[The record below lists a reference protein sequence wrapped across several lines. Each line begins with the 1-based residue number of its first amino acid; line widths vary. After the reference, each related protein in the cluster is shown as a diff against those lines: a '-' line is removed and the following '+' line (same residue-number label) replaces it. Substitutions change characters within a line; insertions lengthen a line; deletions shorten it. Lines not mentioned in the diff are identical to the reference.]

1 MSNRAVN
8 QEREWLL
15 PCVVMTISLALAAL
29 LLRPASGVG
38 SSEFFSMF
46 PTWASYV
53 LIAEIGYLTFH
64 LVKMMRAGVASPV
77 AYFRHQ
83 FDWRKPAIIGF
94 AALLSGLNMIC
105 FMWIKAEINLVT
117 AFRADEA
124 IANIDRLVFG
134 RDPWQFFEGVDLTVM
149 AVTYNVLWF
158 WALMITLFV
167 ILFAKPSTK
176 RSASLISYFFLWS
189 LFGPLGQYLFPAAGP
204 IFYERI
210 GLGPRYDGLHAN
222 IPLMT
227 GEIANYLWNHYSG
240 RTLGLGAGISAMP
253 SLHIATAVWMVVS
266 LKAIGSRL
274 TVPVAILGVYLYVG
288 SVALGWHYVLDGFV
302 GGIGAI
308 FAQWAALAYLNRP
321 TPKIAATPT
330 LVTG

>member
-1 MSNRAVN
+1 
-8 QEREWLL
+8 
-15 PCVVMTISLALAAL
+15 
-29 LLRPASGVG
+29 
-38 SSEFFSMF
+38 
-46 PTWASYV
+46 
-53 LIAEIGYLTFH
+53 
-64 LVKMMRAGVASPV
+64 
-77 AYFRHQ
+77 
-83 FDWRKPAIIGF
+83 
-94 AALLSGLNMIC
+94 
-105 FMWIKAEINLVT
+105 
-117 AFRADEA
+117 
-124 IANIDRLVFG
+124 
-134 RDPWQFFEGVDLTVM
+134 
-149 AVTYNVLWF
+149 
-158 WALMITLFV
+158 
-167 ILFAKPSTK
+167 
-176 RSASLISYFFLWS
+176 
-189 LFGPLGQYLFPAAGP
+189 
-204 IFYERI
+204 
-210 GLGPRYDGLHAN
+210 
-222 IPLMT
+222 MT